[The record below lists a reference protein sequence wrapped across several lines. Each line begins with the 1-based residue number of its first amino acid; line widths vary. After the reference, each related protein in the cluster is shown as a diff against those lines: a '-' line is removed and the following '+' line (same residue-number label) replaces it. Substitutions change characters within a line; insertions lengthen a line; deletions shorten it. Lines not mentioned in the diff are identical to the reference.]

1 MQISQFGIL
10 RGSIWLLV
18 NSVVLDYLRGAFS
31 RKVRSTSGG
40 SSTQNVERMI
50 TIERKGILGTE
61 PVAVYVDDGEYGI
74 VHHSE
79 TKAFPIFSGMHR
91 LQIHAASYAVDK
103 GGLTVGQGNKNSYS
117 GDVIYIKE
125 NDGDKTFIVT
135 LNMFGKISIET
146 R

>member
-40 SSTQNVERMI
+40 SSTQNVEHMI

-74 VHHSE
+74 DKIRIE
-79 TKAFPIFSGMHR
+79 CYAANRGAAFCR
-91 LQIHAASYAVDK
+91 
-103 GGLTVGQGNKNSYS
+103 
-117 GDVIYIKE
+117 
-125 NDGDKTFIVT
+125 
-135 LNMFGKISIET
+135 
-146 R
+146 